1 MSAIWGVIDK
11 KKEVSQETVDK
22 LKESMREFKLD
33 RYDYKALENVCF
45 ACGHQY
51 ITKDAKK
58 DVSPYY
64 DEADKV
70 WFTADCYLYNRKELI
85 DCLINSE
92 KAFMREALEQSGDAW
107 LAYLAYKCYGE
118 TFVERLNGSFA
129 VVIYRMRDNKL
140 LMYADHLARRYLA
153 YYNDGQTVCF
163 ASVYQPILA
172 LIGNRISLCDEWLC
186 AAYTDCSADTVKLRR
201 LTVYDKVFQ
210 VEPGHYVKLDMATD
224 EVENICYFNP
234 VLNRKKLPKM
244 SDNEYKE
251 LFIKTFSRT
260 IESMLRSEAET
271 GIMLSGGLDSS
282 AVAAFAAIVLDKYNK
297 KLFSYTAV
305 PAEGFDYENSRFCIE
320 NEKDMVLEHGKMYTN
335 IVSRFIS
342 SDEVN
347 CFTRLEDY
355 VQLYKEPVK
364 PALNMP
370 NIEGM
375 FQAAAED
382 GCRILLSGQNG
393 NATISYGNILTLI
406 YQNCLHGRLCSVY
419 REAKAFCRFRGVSK
433 KKLLSVFFNAVKE
446 KHFERFSFGD
456 DCFLKASY
464 IKKYKLTGIAKR
476 IQKERGNGFL
486 DSQKQHLNF
495 CFMPQVF
502 QHMGFYDTYAGL
514 KYGILSLDPTLTTDV
529 IELCMSMPMEC
540 FVKNGKERRAVRDYM
555 KGYVPD
561 RILDNHVGRGV
572 QAADF
577 AYRVNR
583 DWNKIREEV
592 FEIIKEQKLLKYFDK
607 EKLQQLLDEAE
618 NKEYSM
624 DKDIV
629 ARLAVISSLG
639 YFLKN
644 FNESI

>member
-11 KKEVSQETVDK
+11 KKPVLQETVDK
-22 LKESMREFKLD
+22 LQESMQKFKID
-33 RYDYKALENVCF
+33 RYDYKALGNVYF

-51 ITKDAKK
+51 ITKEAEK

-70 WFTADCYLYNRKELI
+70 WFVADCYLYNREELI

-92 KAFMREALEQSGDAW
+92 KAFMREVLEQSGDAW

-118 TFVERLNGSFA
+118 SFAEKLNGSFA
-129 VVIYRMRDNKL
+129 VVIYRMTDNKL
-140 LMYADHLARRYLA
+140 FMYADHLARRYLA
-153 YYNDGQTVCF
+153 YYNDEQAVCF
-163 ASVYQPILA
+163 ASVYQPVLA
-172 LIGNRISLCDEWLC
+172 FLGNRISLCDEWLC

-210 VEPGHYVKLDMATD
+210 VEPGHYVKIDMVTGR
-224 EVENICYFNP
+224 VENVCYFNP
-234 VLNRKKLPKM
+234 VLKRKKLPKM

-251 LFIKTFSRT
+251 LFINTFSRSV
-260 IESMLRSEAET
+260 ESLLRSKEET

-282 AVAAFAAIVLDKYNK
+282 AVAAFAATVLDSHNK

-305 PAEGFDYENSRFCIE
+305 PAEDFDYENNKFCIE
-320 NEKDMVLEHGKMYTN
+320 NEKDMVLEHRKLHPN
-335 IVSRFIS
+335 IISRFVSRDDI
-342 SDEVN
+342 N
-347 CFTRLEDY
+347 CFTRLEAY
-355 VQLYKEPVK
+355 VQLYKAPVK

-375 FQAAAED
+375 LQAAAED

-393 NATISYGNILTLI
+393 NATISYGNILTFI
-406 YQNCLHGRLCSVY
+406 YQNCLRGRFCSVY
-419 REAKAFCRFRGVSK
+419 KEAKAFCRFRGVSK
-433 KKLLSVFFNAVKE
+433 KKLLSVFLNAVKE
-446 KHFERFSFGD
+446 KHFERFTFGD

-464 IKKYKLTGIAKR
+464 IKKYKLTSVAKK
-476 IQKERGNGFL
+476 IQKERGSGFL
-486 DSQKQHLNF
+486 DSGKQRLNF

-502 QHMGFYDTYAGL
+502 QHMGFYDTYSSL
-514 KYGILSLDPTLTTDV
+514 EYGMLSLDPTLTKDV
-529 IELCMSMPMEC
+529 IELCMSMPLEC

-561 RILDNHVGRGV
+561 RILDNHFGRGV

-577 AYRVNR
+577 AHRVNR

-592 FEIIKEQKLLKYFDK
+592 FGIIKEQKLLEYLDK
-607 EKLQQLLDEAE
+607 EKVLMLVDEAE

-624 DKDIV
+624 DKVVV
-629 ARLAVISSLG
+629 AKLAVIASLG

-644 FNESI
+644 FNE